1 MPRDSAL
8 STPVGDVSWRV
19 VPATMLVR
27 CAGRE
32 FSVPRGCIG
41 RRVRLPLEPGRRRGT
56 YDGGELVA
64 TRDAAAPGGPIV
76 CREGDYAEA
85 MADKRR
91 GGDTD
96 IEAQARRNLELLG
109 GLGGGEG
116 S

>member
-1 MPRDSAL
+1 
-8 STPVGDVSWRV
+8 
-19 VPATMLVR
+19 MLTSEKPLCFFVQL
-27 CAGRE
+27 GGYQTQ
-32 FSVPRGCIG
+32 RGCIG
-41 RRVRLPLEPGRRRGT
+41 RRVRPPLEPGGRLGT

>member
-1 MPRDSAL
+1 MR
-8 STPVGDVSWRV
+8 TV
-19 VPATMLVR
+19 VRFPCDIRA
-27 CAGRE
+27 
-32 FSVPRGCIG
+32 VPI
-41 RRVRLPLEPGRRRGT
+41 ENQQPGRRLGT